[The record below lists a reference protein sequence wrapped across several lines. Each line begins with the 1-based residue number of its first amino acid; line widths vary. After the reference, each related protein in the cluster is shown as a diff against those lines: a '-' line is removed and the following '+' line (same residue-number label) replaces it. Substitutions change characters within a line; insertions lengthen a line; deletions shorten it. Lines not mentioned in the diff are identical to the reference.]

1 MISKIPHGSVIG
13 GCQPGRVLDWKNAVG
28 ADDIRLVVPMTVVN
42 ELDKLKND

>member
-1 MISKIPHGSVIG
+1 MVFFLDTNVFLECKNLED
-13 GCQPGRVLDWKNAVG
+13 LDWKNAVG